1 MLSGMSDKIENT
13 KFTIRLSQSEP
24 SHVKA
29 ADILNQ
35 QKRYGKTQYIV
46 DAIMHY
52 IGCGLTESA
61 AYPATQPDEKYIE
74 KIVNRILSDKFGNIE
89 ARLSTPGRQVES
101 TLPSQSQNTD
111 KIDFAETMDGIGEE
125 GIKAVTDALASFRKK

>member
-1 MLSGMSDKIENT
+1 MSDMSEKKGNT
-13 KFTIRLSQSEP
+13 KLTIRLSQTEP
-24 SHVKA
+24 SHVKV

-52 IGCGLTESA
+52 VGCGLSVSA
-61 AYPATQPDEKYIE
+61 THPAQPDEKYIE
-74 KIVNRILSDKFGNIE
+74 KIVNRILLDKFENNA
-89 ARLSTPGRQVES
+89 ARLPSPTRQVEGI
-101 TLPSQSQNTD
+101 LPFQPQNTD
-111 KIDFAETMDGIGEE
+111 KIEFAEAMEGIGEE